1 MSTSGSVLD
10 TSNLGRKGT
19 PAAVVGLDKLVNTT
33 GKAMAKAQGYPS
45 LNFAVFPYSASEWG
59 SAATE
64 EELQGRAEAGGAQGE
79 RLLIDAA

>member
-1 MSTSGSVLD
+1 M
-10 TSNLGRKGT
+10 

-33 GKAMAKAQGYPS
+33 GKTMAKLQGYPA

-64 EELQGRAEAGGAQGE
+64 AELQARAASVAPQIERILTRGA
-79 RLLIDAA
+79 

>member
-1 MSTSGSVLD
+1 VLD
-10 TSNLGRKGT
+10 TINLERKGI

-33 GKAMAKAQGYPS
+33 GKAMARLQGYPS

-64 EELQGRAEAGGAQGE
+64 EELETRAASVAPQVERILTGGA
-79 RLLIDAA
+79 

>member
-1 MSTSGSVLD
+1 VLD
-10 TSNLGRKGT
+10 TINLERKGM

-33 GKAMAKAQGYPS
+33 GKAMARAQGYPS

-64 EELQGRAEAGGAQGE
+64 DELKARAAAVVPQVERILTDGA
-79 RLLIDAA
+79 

>member
-1 MSTSGSVLD
+1 MLD
-10 TSNLGRKGT
+10 TINLERKGM

-33 GKAMAKAQGYPS
+33 GKAMARAQSYPS

-64 EELQGRAEAGGAQGE
+64 EELKTRAASVAPQVKRILTGME
-79 RLLIDAA
+79 